1 MKNAFRTLQTPR
13 FQSGA
18 TVVAYLVLLGLGADL
33 IPALISDHVFLYWV
47 PGLFMIFGALIGV
60 PTAWMGGHKAARIEL
75 VSLPI
80 TIAGLLGGVIIEA
93 NDIRTDFASHVLI
106 ALAIIVLIAVILRWH
121 WLKSYYDL

>member
-1 MKNAFRTLQTPR
+1 MKSLFRTLQTPR

-18 TVVAYLVLLGLGADL
+18 TVVAYLVLLGLGAEL
-33 IPALISDHVFLYWV
+33 IPVLIRDYTILYWV
-47 PGLFMIFGALIGV
+47 PGLFMIFGALVGV
-60 PTAWMGGHKAARIEL
+60 PTAWIGGHKAARIEL

-93 NDIRTDFASHVLI
+93 NDLRTDFASHVLA
-106 ALAIIVLIAVILRWH
+106 ALVIIVLISVILRWH